1 MDLLKFAERLEELI
15 SESGLNKKEF
25 ASKAGLTPSEVSKYL
40 TGECSPTLKSL
51 IKTADFCNC
60 TTDYV
65 LGLENEKYAISFK
78 PVPPFSER
86 LKHLLPHFGYSGYSF
101 CKQASKISASCYY
114 DWLRGKREPSVE
126 SIINIAEFLGC
137 GTDFVIGRSE

>member
-1 MDLLKFAERLEELI
+1 MDLLKFAERLDDLI
-15 SESGLNKKEF
+15 TESGLSKKEF
-25 ASKAGLTPSEVSKYL
+25 ALKAGLTPSEISKYL
-40 TGECSPTLKSL
+40 NGKCLPELKSL

-60 TTDYV
+60 TTDYA
-65 LGLENEKYAISFK
+65 LGLENEKYAAAFK

-86 LKHLLPHFGYSGYSF
+86 LKYLLPHFGYTGYSF

-114 DWLRGKREPSVE
+114 DWLGGRSEPSVE
-126 SIINIAEFLGC
+126 SIVNIAEFLGC